1 MKFDTKGK
9 FTLRIRVGKTLVH
22 IEENVTYLGIVNR
35 PNINGNVTYQFKRM
49 QQKVGQKETFAVS
62 EKLIL

>member
-1 MKFDTKGK
+1 MRFSKDGIFN
-9 FTLRIRVGKTLVH
+9 LRIRVGKTLVH
-22 IEENVTYLGIVNR
+22 HEEQVIFDGIVNG
-35 PNINGNVTYQFKRM
+35 PNKYGNVTYQFKRM